1 MRDPLDLLSDNA
13 QPIIIWLGVVIDLI
27 WSISLSNGFDLLAML
42 AVAIPSLMLAGI
54 VLVALMFPAFIIS
67 LFQGLRH

>member
-1 MRDPLDLLSDNA
+1 MRDPLDVLSDNA

-54 VLVALMFPAFIIS
+54 ALVTLMLPAFIIS
-67 LFQGLRH
+67 LFHGLRH